1 LGITLIRNQTVE
13 DIPKAIKA
21 ILGRADFP
29 IRFLSLRKNKL
40 ILVFII
46 AFFDK
51 DNSVFGFSEWS
62 QNKKQPAMRTALK
75 T

>member
-21 ILGRADFP
+21 IFVRDDFP
-29 IRFLSLRKNKL
+29 DMLLSLRKNKL

-51 DNSVFGFSEWS
+51 DNSVFGFSE
-62 QNKKQPAMRTALK
+62 
-75 T
+75 